1 MKSIFVSN
9 LDSGATEDSIRAL
22 FVPHGAVDTVNLVT
36 DTETGHSRGFAFV
49 EMGDTFEATDA
60 ILALDGTVVGGFA
73 LAVAEARPRLEPGGI
88 VRERRVP
95 RV

>member
-22 FVPHGAVDTVNLVT
+22 FVPHGTVDSVNVVT
-36 DTETGHSRGFAFV
+36 NTETGHCSGSAFV
-49 EMGDTFEATDA
+49 EMADTFDATDA
-60 ILALDGTVVGGFA
+60 ILALDGTVVEGSV
-73 LAVAEARPRLEPGGI
+73 LAVAEARPRLAPGGT

-95 RV
+95 RL